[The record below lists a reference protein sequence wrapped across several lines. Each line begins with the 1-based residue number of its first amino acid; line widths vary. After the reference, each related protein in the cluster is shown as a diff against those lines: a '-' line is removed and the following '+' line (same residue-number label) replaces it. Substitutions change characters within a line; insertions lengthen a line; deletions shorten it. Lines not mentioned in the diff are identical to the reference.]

1 MSFPDSPGR
10 AKGVT
15 HGEVS
20 SLNASPTP
28 VGYSSQPV
36 PPRHDLCA
44 HPRRH
49 FPPPPVKIGRMS
61 AWLDREMA
69 AVNEALIQGQSDAE
83 IRQLVAD
90 LVAKRTEGA
99 N

>member
-1 MSFPDSPGR
+1 
-10 AKGVT
+10 
-15 HGEVS
+15 
-20 SLNASPTP
+20 
-28 VGYSSQPV
+28 
-36 PPRHDLCA
+36 
-44 HPRRH
+44 
-49 FPPPPVKIGRMS
+49 MS